1 MALRI
6 PLLLAAALTTAAAL
20 APAVAADEIV
30 RPDRVPAA
38 DRQCDAGQRAASL
51 AADQRRVLDRLGSL
65 RVLNGPQDVVALA
78 ALGGWGPDSHGWV
91 QYRGVGVGLL
101 NLPRSLDIIAKQ
113 IDGVTAGTITRD
125 AVTSGQPTGLFY
137 RSLNPAAVHDDPYTP
152 SFPYELVGWFYG
164 AVYTPGLTPIEHGLC
179 VYPTDWGF
187 HERGVHAFP
196 TFDMVTQPCGRGLGG
211 AGAGQHPRGAAE
223 PARPGASAGLGPAC
237 VAGARQR
244 HPDHGGGEHRAGRRR
259 PRRRHPRLVP
269 VPGRTDLGGPRSA
282 RAPWPSL
289 TAAGTWTPPC

>member
-137 RSLNPAAVHDDPYTP
+137 RSLNPVAVHDDPYTP

-196 TFDMVTQPCGRGLGG
+196 TFDMVTQPPAEDWVGQEPGSIPAALPNPPGLV
-211 AGAGQHPRGAAE
+211 HPRAWD
-223 PARPGASAGLGPAC
+223 LH
-237 VAGARQR
+237 VW
-244 HPDHGGGEHRAGRRR
+244 
-259 PRRRHPRLVP
+259 LVP
-269 VPGRTDLGGPRSA
+269 GSDTPITGAVNTAQVVVGHDGGIPGSFPYPGGPTSVG
-282 RAPWPSL
+282 PDLPEHH
-289 TAAGTWTPPC
+289 GHH